1 MGQYSRMIE
10 AAAGAAAGAA
20 AKATA
25 KAAFKAKAESA
36 ADQPRPQAFCHMSY
50 DKRLATEG
58 INA

>member
-1 MGQYSRMIE
+1 MIE